1 MDDRSSCLAAG
12 HTHMF
17 NDTGEFAAA
26 FSADFDGASIQKKRA
41 AQFEAPL
48 QVDRISLKTVLLHH
62 LGPDLVDQ

>member
-1 MDDRSSCLAAG
+1 
-12 HTHMF
+12 MF
-17 NDTGEFAAA
+17 NDAGEFAAA
-26 FSADFDGASIQKKRA
+26 FSADFDAASIQKKRA